1 MHGGGCHVTLHAAL
15 TDADVI
21 LVLRRLAEACQ
32 DAAASAADLAERYT
46 ALRAQ
51 AVELNARHGWA
62 TADDFKAQIP
72 TVEALVAIESLD
84 RAFGDTPRRDL
95 PVERGIAARLT
106 EALLQLAGWAT
117 GVGLAYET
125 LREMDA

>member
-1 MHGGGCHVTLHAAL
+1 MLCHAHTAL
-15 TDADVI
+15 TEADVNI
-21 LVLRRLAEACQ
+21 VLRRLAEACQ
-32 DAAASAADLAERYT
+32 DAAASAANLAERYT

-62 TADDFKAQIP
+62 TADEFKAQIP
-72 TVEALVAIESLD
+72 TVEALIAIESLD
-84 RAFGDTPRRDL
+84 RAFGVTSSRDL
-95 PVERGIAARLT
+95 PVERGAAARLT

-117 GVGLAYET
+117 GVGLAIET

>member
-1 MHGGGCHVTLHAAL
+1 L

-21 LVLRRLAEACQ
+21 IVLRRLAESCQ

-62 TADDFKAQIP
+62 TADEFKAQIP

-84 RAFGDTPRRDL
+84 RAFGDTSSRDL
-95 PVERGIAARLT
+95 PVERGTAARLT